1 MANLGLSPLFPG
13 EINKIMKVIFS
24 SISRLFFSYSKF
36 ILSLVFLSTLGTNVN
51 ASSSSEFTYL
61 KCNDSYYRLS
71 GEYFSMNYNIR
82 TKKFKSHYEIT
93 DYKTNYIRIK
103 YGSII
108 NRNTGEY
115 KNSTGNLICILEVI
129 SYHDLPKQNQ
139 EGKLI

>member
-1 MANLGLSPLFPG
+1 MANLGLSPLETG

-71 GEYFSMNYNIR
+71 GEFFSMNYNIR
-82 TKKFKSHYEIT
+82 TKNRYMHGDNYIT
-93 DYKTNYIRIK
+93 DNKE
-103 YGSII
+103 II
-108 NRNTGEY
+108 T
-115 KNSTGNLICILEVI
+115 
-129 SYHDLPKQNQ
+129 D
-139 EGKLI
+139 